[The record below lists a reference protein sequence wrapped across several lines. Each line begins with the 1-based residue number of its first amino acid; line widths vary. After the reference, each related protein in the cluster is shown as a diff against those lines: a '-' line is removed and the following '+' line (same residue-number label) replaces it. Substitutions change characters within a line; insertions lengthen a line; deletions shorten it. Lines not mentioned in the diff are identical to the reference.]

1 MWNRF
6 KAEILQI
13 SRLEHKDESI
23 LGAGRRAG
31 LKFILLTAR
40 FHFYQIRILLYIYS
54 YIYTLPPHA
63 EELIG
68 PQVNIFVF
76 SPPPPLILL
85 VVRCDLI
92 LLESFPGQLLFGR
105 GRV

>member
-1 MWNRF
+1 MKASWGQAEERGWNSSSS
-6 KAEILQI
+6 LQDFTFTKYVF
-13 SRLEHKDESI
+13 S
-23 LGAGRRAG
+23 
-31 LKFILLTAR
+31 
-40 FHFYQIRILLYIYS
+40 YIYTL
-54 YIYTLPPHA
+54 IYTLPPHA

-76 SPPPPLILL
+76 SPPPLILL